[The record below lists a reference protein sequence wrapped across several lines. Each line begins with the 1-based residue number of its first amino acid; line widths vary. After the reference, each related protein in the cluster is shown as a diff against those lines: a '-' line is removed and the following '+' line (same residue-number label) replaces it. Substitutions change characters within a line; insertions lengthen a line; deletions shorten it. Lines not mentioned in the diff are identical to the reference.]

1 MYGYYKTS
9 LLRLFHLLRE
19 LQSDPLSNRQTCLL
33 IQEEVLKKIKRIEK
47 NIRGHRR
54 LLRELRRH
62 LGSKK
67 ESATDK
73 TKARKL
79 KGTIVWHHSRI
90 QEYQLLLIT
99 FRTIVDALAFIYFD
113 KWDIKPQSIKEPPG
127 FVSEKAGLSFELR
140 ILRLVFS
147 SGHVGILNDLT
158 NCLRYGDISILV
170 RGRKLIVEA
179 KSGHSGNPRTQRQKS
194 ELENIAN
201 YLTYDKSDKLP
212 YIEGDVQRLAT
223 HGPEINNRD
232 QLNSIISRAHRSKSK
247 HYLEEVEPG
256 LYYGATY
263 IANTDMFSLL
273 LGKPPGSLIISL
285 INELK
290 YSGLGYS
297 PFSLSIY
304 EPTAWHD
311 FYSANLMI
319 FVAIDIKLIEEKLSR
334 EGISI
339 KLTAEWD
346 KFPVELTS
354 LGSDA
359 RNKLLIGGHFFGR
372 LFYEFLSMDWLLDE
386 MIYRYHYDNATE
398 GNA

>member
-1 MYGYYKTS
+1 MYGYYRTS
-9 LLRLFHLLRE
+9 LLRLSRLLRE
-19 LQSDPLSNRQTCLL
+19 LQLDPLSNRQTCLL
-33 IQEEVLKKIKRIEK
+33 IQEEVLKKIIRIEK
-47 NIRGHRR
+47 NIRRHRR
-54 LLRELRRH
+54 LLKELRRH
-62 LGSKK
+62 LGLKK

-73 TKARKL
+73 IKAKQL
-79 KGTIVWHHSRI
+79 KDTISWHHSRI
-90 QEYQLLLIT
+90 KEYQLLLIT

-113 KWDIKPQSIKEPPG
+113 KWDIKPQSFKEPPG
-127 FVSEKAGLSFELR
+127 FVSEKAGLNFELR

-158 NCLRYGDISILV
+158 NCLRYGDVSILA

-201 YLTYDKSDKLP
+201 YLTYDRSDKLP
-212 YIEGDVQRLAT
+212 YIEGDVQRLVT
-223 HGPEINNRD
+223 HCPEIDNRD
-232 QLNSIISRAHRSKSK
+232 QLNSIISRAHRNKTK
-247 HYLEEVEPG
+247 YCLEEVELG

-263 IANTDMFSLL
+263 IANTDMFNLL

-290 YSGLGYS
+290 YSGLGYY

-304 EPTAWHD
+304 EPSAWYN
-311 FYSANLMI
+311 FYSGNLMI
-319 FVAIDIKLIEEKLSR
+319 IVAIDTKVIEEKLSR
-334 EGISI
+334 EGITI

-346 KFPVELTS
+346 RFPVELTS
-354 LGSDA
+354 LSSDA
-359 RNKLLIGGHFFGR
+359 GNKSLIGGHLFGR
-372 LFYEFLSMDWLLDE
+372 LFYEFLSLDWLLDE

-398 GNA
+398 ENR